1 MCPSGLELKKMT
13 SVVPANSEGEVTIV
27 TNSRGSSS
35 NSRHSSASA
44 SRVSV
49 EVNPASGSSSSQRP
63 QNPPPPPAAPPPP
76 QTYSPEHQDEVVRV
90 VSGRWSQYIDG
101 GKGSPPGSSRGSNGS
116 AAGSGSGSAAGSN
129 ESVDRPG
136 ADAASPGQFKKSF
149 GKLNVASKRR
159 NPHLNAEPILPP
171 PTLVQMSPGG
181 HEKIIGL
188 DDDDFG

>member
-1 MCPSGLELKKMT
+1 MAKMT

-27 TNSRGSSS
+27 TNSRSSNS

-116 AAGSGSGSAAGSN
+116 AAGSGSGSAGSAAGSN

-136 ADAASPGQFKKSF
+136 ADAASPGQFKKRF
-149 GKLNVASKRR
+149 GKLNDASKCRI
-159 NPHLNAEPILPP
+159 PCLNAEPILPP

>member
-1 MCPSGLELKKMT
+1 MT

-27 TNSRGSSS
+27 TNSRGSSNS
-35 NSRHSSASA
+35 NGNSRHSSASA

-63 QNPPPPPAAPPPP
+63 QNPPPPPAAPPPPP

-116 AAGSGSGSAAGSN
+116 AAGSGSGSAGSAAGSN

-136 ADAASPGQFKKSF
+136 ADAASPGQFKKRF
-149 GKLNVASKRR
+149 GKLNVASKCRI
-159 NPHLNAEPILPP
+159 PHLNAEPILPP